1 LSRFEKLKKKL
12 NPAKMGDILLFCVFD
27 IRLISGRQRLF
38 ANLENAIHFF
48 ESFGPG
54 GGPYTIHR
62 KSQRKLLADLNR
74 VDFHNIQEKEQVELY
89 KTKQK
94 KENFEC
100 RCNPEFR
107 WPGWKN
113 DFKIT
118 LPYNLKPHW
127 NSAGVQ
133 WLERESSSI
142 VSSNLWKADQPR
154 NFVRVARQFL
164 IKWVVCQVQQQQPI
178 N

>member
-1 LSRFEKLKKKL
+1 VAAVNAFSQTLRRYTSL
-12 NPAKMGDILLFCVFD
+12 NHLAQAARAVLHNPPQITQM
-27 IRLISGRQRLF
+27 
-38 ANLENAIHFF
+38 
-48 ESFGPG
+48 
-54 GGPYTIHR
+54 
-62 KSQRKLLADLNR
+62 LADLNR

-164 IKWVVCQVQQQQPI
+164 LKWVVCQVQQQQPI